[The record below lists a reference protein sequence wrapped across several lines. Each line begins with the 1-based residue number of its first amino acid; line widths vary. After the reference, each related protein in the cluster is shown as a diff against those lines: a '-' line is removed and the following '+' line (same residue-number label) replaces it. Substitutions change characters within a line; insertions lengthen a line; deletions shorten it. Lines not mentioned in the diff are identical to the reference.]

1 MKTQARQ
8 QNSKGPQTELDRV
21 YSRSQDETR
30 RLISS
35 LMVDE
40 GEDQSVAESVEKEH
54 APVAFE
60 PTPLLRKSQVAF
72 ATILLLNDA
81 AMVQILK
88 KLDWDLLA
96 FALKGTP
103 DMVQDQFFRNLD
115 ARAVALVQG
124 FMTCLGPISQ
134 TEVIQ
139 AQQEILAII
148 RNLQQKASGF
158 S

>member
-60 PTPLLRKSQVAF
+60 PTPLARGRRRRIDPGWMVVGLVLALVVAAIAF
-72 ATILLLNDA
+72 GVLFSRVVARGATSD
-81 AMVQILK
+81 
-88 KLDWDLLA
+88 
-96 FALKGTP
+96 
-103 DMVQDQFFRNLD
+103 
-115 ARAVALVQG
+115 AVALGIYAAG
-124 FMTCLGPISQ
+124 FFLHAVRKIG
-134 TEVIQ
+134 
-139 AQQEILAII
+139 A
-148 RNLQQKASGF
+148 KD
-158 S
+158 